1 MQNVVIVAA
10 VAMGAA
16 RLAWRLRGRAA
27 PLDLEALRRAA
38 E

>member
-16 RLAWRLRGRAA
+16 GLAAA
-27 PLDLEALRRAA
+27 GQGGPAGLEALRRAA